1 MCSQRTLLR
10 KQGALYSAY
19 RTIRVFLERFAPTRT
34 LIGYL
39 IEFKNT
45 LVDSSERDRK
55 ALEDEFSAEID
66 PYHFSDDLEQ
76 FRFQRALEIL
86 AQAKCERP
94 FGQVLEVGCA
104 EGMFT
109 EMLAPLCRTLMATDI
124 SQVALGRA
132 RQRCEAISN
141 VTFREWDVR
150 CNPVEGTFDLIV
162 ATGVLEYIQRPA
174 TLRAVRNKLVD
185 ALRPGGHL
193 LLGNTVTTHSIE
205 KTWVGRILIRGTRIN
220 DFFALDNRLETIAS
234 SLDQCIC
241 PFAHILLRKVDR

>member
-1 MCSQRTLLR
+1 LR